1 MLLDCDDHIGPQSLA
16 NSEPNAF
23 HGFEHAAN
31 TMSPTLVYSVQDASI
46 WLVMT
51 ILDRKLSQI
60 TNTMPYMEMIM
71 SPTLAYSV
79 ALAGAAVTTF
89 DRKVL
94 QITIKM
100 PFMEIDMPPT
110 HVYSV

>member
-1 MLLDCDDHIGPQSLA
+1 MEVA
-16 NSEPNAF
+16 
-23 HGFEHAAN
+23 
-31 TMSPTLVYSVQDASI
+31 MSPTLVYSEQNASI

-51 ILDRKLSQI
+51 TFDRKVSQI
-60 TNTMPYMEMIM
+60 TNTMPSIEMDM

-79 ALAGAAVTTF
+79 QNALAGAAVTTF

-100 PFMEIDMPPT
+100 PSMCL
-110 HVYSV
+110 SWK